1 MGGRTVKPTG
11 GRVTC
16 WGTLCSGTEWPGQT
30 HTKPSASE
38 TGSVET
44 EMPRQKA
51 VEGILVQL
59 PLPSY
64 SQPWYGHWMHPS
76 TTDPCKAVNLNS
88 QTKNPNSMSSSSH
101 MQLL

>member
-1 MGGRTVKPTG
+1 MEARRRLTVKPSG

-16 WGTLCSGTEWPGQT
+16 WGTLCSGTERPGQT
-30 HTKPSASE
+30 HTKPSASD

-51 VEGILVQL
+51 VEGIFVQL

-64 SQPWYGHWMHPS
+64 CQPWYGHWMHPS
-76 TTDPCKAVNLNS
+76 TTDPCATPESS
-88 QTKNPNSMSSSSH
+88 QALACFSLFS
-101 MQLL
+101 